1 MPPTLIS
8 YRHES
13 DAHRLQVR
21 ALAER
26 LEAAGIAIV
35 LDQFANERHFS
46 HGGPNEGWPRWCKNQ
61 AMAPHRVIIIGSPGW
76 FRCFENKEV
85 AGKGLGSAAEAGVIE
100 QRLYNTAGVNAD
112 IRIAHFGSFDITSF
126 PIELQRYHVFQ
137 IDRDEANLIAW
148 LKGTAPTATVPAAST
163 AWMDTSPALHWPL
176 ADHDKVRDA
185 FATLITRSASHRGLL
200 VRGPSG
206 RGKTTITE
214 HLLANAFR
222 MSGIACGRF
231 DFKGISA
238 LGIELERFS
247 DHLDIPAPKTSDLC
261 QGLSEILRAVNERR
275 QPTLL
280 LFDTFE
286 QAGAAEDWLQQSL
299 MMSLLRHDHLRV
311 VIAGQTVLPT
321 LSKPW
326 ATAVLGPIELTDPTP
341 DDWFNFGKLNNKP
354 GITLDA
360 VHQVYAWAKGDSKM
374 LAQLLGSA

>member
-1 MPPTLIS
+1 MPPTFIS

-13 DAHRLQVR
+13 DAHRQQVR
-21 ALAER
+21 DLALR
-26 LEAAGIAIV
+26 LKAAGIGIV
-35 LDQFANERHFS
+35 LDQFADEDFS
-46 HGGPNEGWPRWCKNQ
+46 HGGPPEGWPRWSKNQ
-61 AMAPHRVIIIGSPGW
+61 ARDHRTIIIGSPGW
-76 FRCFENKEV
+76 FRCFE
-85 AGKGLGSAAEAGVIE
+85 GKGLGSAAEAGVIE
-100 QRLYNTAGVNAD
+100 QRLYNTAGVNPD

-126 PIELQRYHVFQ
+126 PIDLQRYHVFQ
-137 IDRDEANLIAW
+137 IDCDEAKLIAW

-163 AWMDTSPALHWPL
+163 TWPDSAPALHWPL

-200 VRGPSG
+200 VKGPSG

-231 DFKGISA
+231 DFKGGSG
-238 LGIELERFS
+238 LNIELERFS
-247 DHLDIPAPKTSDLC
+247 DHLGIPAPRTSDLC

-311 VIAGQTVLPT
+311 VIAGQAVLPT
-321 LSKPW
+321 LGKPW
-326 ATAVLGPIELTDPTP
+326 ATSVLGPMELGDPTP
-341 DDWFNFGKLNNKP
+341 DDWFTYGAPHKP
-354 GITLDA
+354 GLTLDFVRQA
-360 VHQVYAWAKGDSKM
+360 HQFASGNAKL
-374 LAQLLGSA
+374 LAQLLGNA

>member
-1 MPPTLIS
+1 MSPTFIS

-13 DAHRLQVR
+13 DAHRQQVR

-26 LEAAGIAIV
+26 LEAAGIDIV
-35 LDQFANERHFS
+35 LDQFADERLFS
-46 HGGPNEGWPRWCKNQ
+46 SAGPNEGWPRWSKNQ
-61 AMAPHRVIIIGSPGW
+61 AKEPHRVIIIGSAGW
-76 FRCFENKEV
+76 FRCFEGKEV
-85 AGKGLGSAAEAGVIE
+85 PGKGLGSAAEAGVIE

-112 IRIAHFGSFDITSF
+112 IRIAHFGAYNIIGL
-126 PIELQRYHVFQ
+126 PIDLQRYHVFQ
-137 IDRDEANLIAW
+137 IDRDEAKLIAW
-148 LKGTAPTATVPAAST
+148 LKGTAPTTAMPAASA
-163 AWMDTSPALHWPL
+163 AWPDTTPALHWPL

-200 VRGPSG
+200 VKGPSG

-231 DFKGISA
+231 DFKGGSG

-247 DHLDIPAPKTSDLC
+247 DHLGIPAPKTSDLC

-275 QPTLL
+275 QPTLM

-321 LSKPW
+321 LGKPW
-326 ATAVLGPIELTDPTP
+326 ATAVLGPLELGDPTP
-341 DDWFNFGKLNNKP
+341 DDWFTYGVTHKP
-354 GITLDA
+354 GLTLDFVRQA
-360 VHQVYAWAKGDSKM
+360 HQFASGNAKL
-374 LAQLLGSA
+374 LAQLLGNA